1 MAGGFETVAA
11 RPPQRP
17 PAPPRQQT
25 ASLRG
30 AFPSLRFQPLNSRSR
45 EAWSRHPLAGAR
57 CSTTGELDHRRAG
70 ARPVTRTSA
79 VPPRRCAFQPLNSRS
94 REAWSRHPLAGA
106 RCSTTGELDHRR
118 AGARP
123 VTRTSAVP
131 SPSLRFST
139 PELPQPRGVVSTPA
153 RWRSLLDHRRA
164 RPPPSWRPASHPD
177 LRGATPSLRF
187 STPAPA
193 AARRGLDTR
202 SLALAA
208 RPPESSTT
216 AELAPGQSPGPPRC
230 HPVSALSNP

>member
-30 AFPSLRFQPLNSRSR
+30 AFPSLRFQTLNSRSR

-70 ARPVTRTSA
+70 ARPVTRASA
-79 VPPRRCAFQPLNSRS
+79 VL
-94 REAWSRHPLAGA
+94 
-106 RCSTTGELDHRR
+106 
-118 AGARP
+118 
-123 VTRTSAVP
+123 SA
-131 SPSLRFST
+131 SLRFSK
-139 PELPQPRGVVSTPA
+139 PLNS
-153 RWRSLLDHRRA
+153 
-164 RPPPSWRPASHPD
+164 
-177 LRGATPSLRF
+177 
-187 STPAPA
+187 A

-216 AELAPGQSPGPPRC
+216 AELAPGQSPEPPRC
-230 HPVSALSNP
+230 CPRLCAFQNP